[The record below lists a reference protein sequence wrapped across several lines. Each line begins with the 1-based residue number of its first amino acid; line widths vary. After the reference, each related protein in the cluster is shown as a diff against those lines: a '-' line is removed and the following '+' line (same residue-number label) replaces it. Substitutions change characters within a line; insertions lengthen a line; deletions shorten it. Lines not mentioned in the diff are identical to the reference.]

1 MQTEL
6 KAQQVSS
13 GYLVFVG
20 WIGVELAGYAL
31 LAVLASDEPPAT
43 CSGLC
48 FSDRGLILIL
58 GMMFGVLTLGVQLV
72 VGVPLTKMYGRR
84 GMRPRGAGSAA
95 FFTTF
100 GAIAVVLGALSVA
113 NLSHM

>member
-1 MQTEL
+1 MQTES
-6 KAQQVSS
+6 KTKQMSS
-13 GYLVFVG
+13 GYLVFLG
-20 WIGVELAGYAL
+20 WVGVELAGYAL
-31 LAVLASDEPPAT
+31 LALLASDEPPAT

-48 FSDRGLILIL
+48 FTDRGLILLL

-72 VGVPLTKMYGRR
+72 VGVPLTRMYGRR

-100 GAIAVVLGALSVA
+100 GVIALVLGVLSVA